1 MSADVE
7 GLDQLVKSLDAL
19 PTKVGRA
26 VLSSAIRGGLNAIQK
41 QMKSELNPKVKAAR
55 RGIGTR
61 FKKGEQVIAK
71 VGVGVGKR
79 KKPLKKAR
87 KRASKGGV
95 GIGERNLHW
104 CVAGTKKRTTNTTEA
119 DRGSMPAMDPQLA
132 VRAYKKAKGKIL
144 AEMVRLGKKR
154 FEREVARL
162 RKG

>member
-1 MSADVE
+1 MSADIE
-7 GLDQLVKSLDAL
+7 GMQQLLKSLDAL
-19 PTKVGRA
+19 PTKVGRS
-26 VLSSAIRGGLNAIQK
+26 VLSSAIRGGLNVIQK
-41 QMKSELNPKVKAAR
+41 QMKSEMDPKVKAAK

-61 FKKGEQVIAK
+61 FKKGKQVVAK

-79 KKPLKKAR
+79 KKPLKRAR
-87 KRASKGGV
+87 KRTTKGGV
-95 GIGERNLHW
+95 GIDDRNLHW
-104 CVAGTKKRTTNTTEA
+104 WVAGTKQRTTKKTKG
-119 DRGSMPAMDPQLA
+119 DRGKMPAKDPQLA